1 MAKELQPF
9 SITVN
14 TVAPGP
20 INAGMFKR
28 ATTDPEML
36 KARKMLEE
44 TVVLGRLGEM
54 NEIADGILYFVDDA
68 AAAVTGEIMDING
81 GTYMC

>member
-1 MAKELQPF
+1 
-9 SITVN
+9 
-14 TVAPGP
+14 
-20 INAGMFKR
+20 
-28 ATTDPEML
+28 
-36 KARKMLEE
+36 
-44 TVVLGRLGEM
+44 M